1 MTSRTLV
8 RRTLEFDAPA
18 RVPRQAWILP
28 WAETRYPDWVARLGE
43 EFPDDLMAAPQIYRT
58 PLGVVG
64 SRYEAGLYID
74 EWGCRFDNI
83 HGGVIGIVHE
93 PVIGDWSQLE
103 GFRAPEAVL
112 SVDTDAVNAF
122 CLGSD
127 HFTLAGTLVR
137 PFERLCFIRTME
149 QAMMDL
155 VEQSADLVELLR
167 RIHEHYLRE
176 VEVWAQ
182 TGVDAITIMDDWG
195 MQTGMLV
202 SPKAFRR
209 FFRPMYADYVA
220 IARRYGKFVFMHSD
234 GNILE
239 IMDDLIDIGINAIN
253 SQVACMGVAEL
264 GRRFKGRITFWG
276 EIDRQDL
283 LAFGTTAQVDEAV
296 REVREHL
303 YADGGVIA
311 QCEFGPGAIP
321 ENVLQVF
328 RSWQALDRA
337 YGSTTGRS
345 AAVDNDERGGE
356 LPSLAFGADRL
367 DGRSARA
374 AARY

>member
-1 MTSRTLV
+1 MMTPRTLV

-18 RVPRQAWILP
+18 RVPRQAWVLP
-28 WAETRYPDWVARLGE
+28 WAEAHYPEAVARLHQ
-43 EFPDDLMAAPQIYRT
+43 EFPDDLLTAPQTYRT

-64 SRYEAGLYID
+64 SRYEPGLYVD
-74 EWGCRFDNI
+74 EWGCRFENI
-83 HGGVIGIVHE
+83 HGGVIGIVHQ
-93 PVIGDWSQLE
+93 PLIGDWAQLD
-103 GFRAPEAVL
+103 GFGTPDAVL
-112 SVDTDAVNAF
+112 SVDTDEVDAF
-122 CLGSD
+122 CRD
-127 HFTLAGTLVR
+127 TDRFTLAGTLVR

-149 QAMMDL
+149 QAMIDL
-155 VEQSADLVELLR
+155 AEQPAELVELLR

-176 VEVWAQ
+176 VEVWAR
-182 TGVDAITIMDDWG
+182 TDVDAIVIMDDWG

-202 SPKAFRR
+202 SPRVFRR

-239 IMDDLIDIGINAIN
+239 IMDDLVGIGIDAIN

-264 GRRFKGRITFWG
+264 GRRFKGRMTFWG

-283 LAFGTTAQVDEAV
+283 LAFGSTEQVDEAV
-296 REVREHL
+296 REIRAHL

-311 QCEFGPGAIP
+311 QCEFGPGANP

-328 RSWQALDRA
+328 RSWHDLDRA
-337 YGSTTGRS
+337 HAR
-345 AAVDNDERGGE
+345 DGE
-356 LPSLAFGADRL
+356 QR
-367 DGRSARA
+367 
-374 AARY
+374 